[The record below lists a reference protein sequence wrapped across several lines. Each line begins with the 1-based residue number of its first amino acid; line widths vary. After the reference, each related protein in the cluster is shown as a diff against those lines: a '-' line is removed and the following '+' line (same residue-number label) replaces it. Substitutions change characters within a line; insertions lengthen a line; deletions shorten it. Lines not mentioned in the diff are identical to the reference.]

1 MAAVAAGPGG
11 AGGVSGP
18 IDRRVE
24 EAAARVAAAVR
35 EAAPGLRVSVEGGDV
50 LIEGRRLSSDE
61 RLRWIGGLL
70 R

>member
-1 MAAVAAGPGG
+1 MNARIERQAERRADALAG
-11 AGGVSGP
+11 
-18 IDRRVE
+18 
-24 EAAARVAAAVR
+24 RVAAAVR

-50 LIEGRRLSSDE
+50 RIEGRRLSADE